1 MSRNG
6 QKEAAP
12 SRAGRRSADTPFVT
26 VRDRRLSPLRRA
38 LIATTLGLA
47 LLAVLAAA
55 QVYRYVFADLP
66 QLPATEAQLWS
77 LNRPPGVAF
86 YDRNGALI
94 ATRGPRHG
102 TRVALADLPR
112 YAPQAFLAAE
122 DRRFYSHRGVDWRG
136 VGRALVENWQ
146 AGRTVQGGS
155 TLTQQ
160 LVKIVLLTPEQSL
173 KRKLQ
178 EAVLATRLERRL
190 SKEQILTLYLH
201 RAYFGEGAY
210 GIESASRTY
219 FGKTAKG
226 LTLSEA
232 ALLAALPKAP
242 SRLDPT
248 NGMGE
253 ALQRSRLI
261 LRLMRQEGWITP
273 GQEQAA
279 LAAPPKLSPP
289 PGGEG
294 DFGYILDLAAQQA
307 RELIPANT
315 PDINVQLT
323 VDPRLQSAAVQVIR
337 QGMRGSRRRFGADQA
352 ALVALAPDGT
362 IRALVGGVDHRQSP
376 YNRAVQAR
384 RQPGSAFKPLVFAAA
399 LETGVSPTDVRIDAP
414 IRFGRWAPK
423 NYGGGYQGAM
433 TVETALVR
441 SRNTIAVKLADETGP
456 DKIGAFA
463 RRLGITTVPERPY
476 LSVALGA
483 YEVTLLELTGAY
495 QAFQL
500 GGRRPPSVGVIDR
513 ITTTRGDLLY
523 ARAPSAPIPVM
534 DPLKGVQM
542 IRMMKGVIQR
552 GTGKDAA
559 IGRPAAGKTG
569 TTQDWRDAWFIGFT
583 PDWVAGVWVG
593 NDDDDPTRK
602 ITGGDLPA
610 VLWRR
615 FMLEAHQGLPVRD
628 FDGLAPERRDL
639 EQRDQFY
646 AELAAEFAREAGEGA
661 GSSEQAAG
669 GT

>member
-1 MSRNG
+1 MSRND
-6 QKEAAP
+6 QMEAAGARP
-12 SRAGRRSADTPFVT
+12 SFVT
-26 VRDRRLSPLRRA
+26 APDRRLSPLRRA
-38 LIATTLGLA
+38 LIAGALGLL
-47 LLAVLAAA
+47 LLAVLAGA
-55 QVYRYVFADLP
+55 QTYRWIFADLP
-66 QLPATEAQLWS
+66 QLPAASEPARLEAALWS

-86 YDRNGALI
+86 HDRNGALI

-102 TRVALADLPR
+102 QRVPLSELPPYVPR
-112 YAPQAFLAAE
+112 AFLAAE
-122 DRRFYSHRGVDWRG
+122 DRRFHQHRGVDWRG
-136 VGRALVENWQ
+136 VVRALRENWQ
-146 AGRTVQGGS
+146 AGRVVQGGS

-160 LVKIVLLTPEQSL
+160 LVKIVLLSPEQSF

-190 SKEQILTLYLH
+190 SKDQILTLYLH

-210 GIESASRTY
+210 GVEAAARTY
-219 FGKTAKG
+219 FGKTARG

-253 ALQRSRLI
+253 ALARSHLI
-261 LRLMRQEGWITP
+261 LRLMREEGWITP

-279 LAAPPKLSPP
+279 RRNPPVLSPP

-294 DFGYILDLAAQQA
+294 DFGYVLDLAAAQA
-307 RELIPANT
+307 QALVPANS
-315 PDINVQLT
+315 PDLIVQLS
-323 VDPRLQSAAVQVIR
+323 VDPRLQSAAVRIVR
-337 QGMRGSRRRFGADQA
+337 QGLRNGPRRWGADQA

-362 IRALVGGVDHRQSP
+362 VRALVGGVDHRLSP
-376 YNRAVQAR
+376 YNRAVHAR
-384 RQPGSAFKPLVFAAA
+384 RQPGSAFKPIVFAAA

-414 IRFGRWAPK
+414 VRFGRWAPE
-423 NYGGGYQGAM
+423 NYGGGHQGAM
-433 TVETALVR
+433 TVEQALVR

-456 DKIGAFA
+456 EKVGAFA
-463 RRLGITTVPERPY
+463 RRLGITTLPERPY

-483 YEVTLLELTGAY
+483 HEVTLLELTGAY

-500 GGRRPPSVGVIDR
+500 GGRRPPAVSLIER
-513 ITTTRGDLLY
+513 ITSTRGDLLY
-523 ARAPSAPIPVM
+523 ARAPSAPVPVM
-534 DPLKGVQM
+534 DPLKAAQM
-542 IRMMKGVIQR
+542 QRMLQGVIAR
-552 GTGKDAA
+552 GTGRAAA

-569 TTQDWRDAWFIGFT
+569 TTQDWRDAWFVGFT
-583 PDWVAGVWVG
+583 PDWAAGVWVG

-602 ITGGDLPA
+602 VTGGDLPA

-628 FDGLAPERRDL
+628 FDVAAPDRQDLDARD
-639 EQRDQFY
+639 RFY
-646 AELAAEFAREAGEGA
+646 AELAAEFAREAGP
-661 GSSEQAAG
+661 
-669 GT
+669 